1 MSVHWK
7 LDCAA
12 GTITKC
18 RWYVK
23 TEKLRW
29 LRQMQT
35 SIVPHKSGKI
45 SLNRKELK
53 QGLRKIFS
61 LVMPDLIWYID
72 ILVCFL
78 IHHSIPLLFIIVS
91 LWNDISH
98 FIATRP
104 DFPFGKKSLFFCMSN
119 CEELLGGYS
128 RELMGCRWSWRIN
141 EFKRL
146 KWVTYSEEWSGTN
159 WLETEFLYTIL
170 YIISITLVTF

>member
-7 LDCAA
+7 LDCTD

-23 TEKLRW
+23 TERLRW

-78 IHHSIPLLFIIVS
+78 IHHSIPLLFKIVS

-98 FIATRP
+98 FIAARAN
-104 DFPFGKKSLFFCMSN
+104 FPFGKKSHYFACLTVKNYWGVIHGSWLDVDEVGELTFWTTKMSN
-119 CEELLGGYS
+119 L
-128 RELMGCRWSWRIN
+128 
-141 EFKRL
+141 
-146 KWVTYSEEWSGTN
+146 
-159 WLETEFLYTIL
+159 
-170 YIISITLVTF
+170 